1 MQSRNIYH
9 PLMMLSY
16 KLLPTKVVQSCC
28 IGQKGVG
35 AMLLP
40 KAFHYQCNTI
50 NGHTHASARHDINYC
65 TGQGFQ
71 YHAPSQGSH

>member
-9 PLMMLSY
+9 PLMLLSY

-40 KAFHYQCNTI
+40 KASTFNVTLSMDTHTRLPGTI
-50 NGHTHASARHDINYC
+50 STTVLAIRVSIPC
-65 TGQGFQ
+65 
-71 YHAPSQGSH
+71 S